1 MERLASGYRINSAAD
16 DAAGLAISERM
27 TGQIRGQRQAQR
39 NAQDAI
45 SLIQTAEGALNE
57 THAILQRLREIS
69 VSAATDTLTDSD
81 REALQAEAD
90 QLIEEIDFIAEN
102 TEFNTQKLLSGGV
115 PEIDVEGESAME
127 VEVADPAEVM
137 PGDYYIETDPEVDT
151 DDEMWDETSEIIYEE
166 EYTDSGETVLDIDD
180 VEAVDEEN
188 NTVTYSYQLDTVNVD
203 GTTSTQTGEITIE
216 DGDESFEIGGMEF
229 SIDEFAPDETTEG
242 DKKAAG
248 GRANPGLERALEAVR
263 KNRGNTPVAELV
275 LEEKLLQEQGVD
287 FTTHQIDPETG
298 EHYESEISLD
308 FPEDEELP
316 DTLDNPD
323 IDNYTESFTVEE
335 PDEDERPEFTFQV
348 GPNAGQNITLEIDDM
363 SSTSLGI
370 AGLDVSGRES
380 ADAAIGQVDDAIGM
394 VSSQR
399 GSLGAMQNRMQHR
412 VNYLEVAEE
421 NLTEARSRIRDA
433 DMAREIS
440 RFTRQQIIHQAGLAM
455 LAHAHA
461 QPQTVLQL
469 LEAV

>member
-151 DDEMWDETSEIIYEE
+151 DDELWDETSEIIYEE

-180 VEAVDEEN
+180 VEAVDEDEKIDDNFSLYMEVSDVDEEN

-229 SIDEFAPDETTEG
+229 SIDEFAPDEATEG

-263 KNRGNTPVAELV
+263 LNRGNNPVAELV
-275 LEEKLLQEQGVD
+275 LEDKLLQEQGVD

-323 IDNYTESFTVEE
+323 IDEYTESFTVEE

-380 ADAAIGQVDDAIGM
+380 ADAAIEQVDDAISM

-440 RFTRQQIIHQAGLAM
+440 RFTCDD
-455 LAHAHA
+455 
-461 QPQTVLQL
+461 
-469 LEAV
+469 